1 MGGAHLIERGKVG
14 KVEGMEEK
22 EDGWEVAQRM
32 ERRERET
39 ETEIRIGGKKAIG
52 GRRQRNSRIKL
63 RKGNSMRS
71 YGSRRILFGL
81 MICPSDLLG

>member
-22 EDGWEVAQRM
+22 EDGWGVAQRM

-52 GRRQRNSRIKL
+52 GRRQRNSRIKWKI
-63 RKGNSMRS
+63 RSHGNSRNPVS
-71 YGSRRILFGL
+71 F
-81 MICPSDLLG
+81 D